1 MYLQISILHYKSPPV
16 SYYIPITGN
25 SQDRKAQKLQK
36 MQKMYIEFDIYII
49 YNNNGL
55 VRR

>member
-1 MYLQISILHYKSPPV
+1 MYLQISILHNKSPPV

-25 SQDRKAQKLQK
+25 SQDRKAQKLQII
-36 MQKMYIEFDIYII
+36 QKMYIEFDIYIS